1 MTLSINDYLPKAL
14 SLNTITLG
22 IMASAYGFGG
32 GHNSIHN
39 TGRRQLGKEQRRSM
53 KLKKKKKKKE
63 RWQEAFDSYS
73 NVSIY

>member
-1 MTLSINDYLPKAL
+1 MTLSINDYLPKAP

-39 TGRRQLGKEQRRSM
+39 TGRRQLEKRAEKEREAGG
-53 KLKKKKKKKE
+53 KKKE
-63 RWQEAFDSYS
+63 RWQEAFDSYC
-73 NVSIY
+73 NVFMY

>member
-39 TGRRQLGKEQRRSM
+39 TGRRQLGKEQRRNM
-53 KLKKKKKKKE
+53 KLKKKKRRDGRRPLIPTVMFPFIK
-63 RWQEAFDSYS
+63 
-73 NVSIY
+73 

>member
-39 TGRRQLGKEQRRSM
+39 TGRRQLGKEQRRNM
-53 KLKKKKKKKE
+53 KLKKKKKKE